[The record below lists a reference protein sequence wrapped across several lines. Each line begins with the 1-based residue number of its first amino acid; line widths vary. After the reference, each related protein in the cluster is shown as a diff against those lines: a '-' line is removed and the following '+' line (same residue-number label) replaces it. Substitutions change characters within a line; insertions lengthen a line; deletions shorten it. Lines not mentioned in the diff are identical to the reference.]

1 MLSSKT
7 GNCWLDLLSWKKTTV
22 VPFFFFFCILF
33 SWVAFWQPTRRAEL
47 IITKSMNLRVWS
59 LKITRRELENMNTCY
74 KSGPGREH
82 MNTSHFLD
90 KETFFNCWHTD
101 RQLHHR
107 NEAIFSQSH
116 DSLLGSNSEVIF
128 LTGRVSWTQVRQLD
142 RCRHKR
148 LQTTVRNQRYNRSCN
163 IILLGNVRW
172 ALKATRWCRRLR
184 IVESRC
190 QWRCN
195 VYKLKHKTSGKTQK
209 PEIRAGDTQRNNPQ
223 LKLMSGSAF
232 PSV

>member
-1 MLSSKT
+1 M
-7 GNCWLDLLSWKKTTV
+7 
-22 VPFFFFFCILF
+22 
-33 SWVAFWQPTRRAEL
+33 AFWQPTRRAEL

-172 ALKATRWCRRLR
+172 ALKASGDVDGCVLLKAAASEDVMFINWSIKHLARLKNQKLEQETLRETTR
-184 IVESRC
+184 S
-190 QWRCN
+190 
-195 VYKLKHKTSGKTQK
+195 
-209 PEIRAGDTQRNNPQ
+209 
-223 LKLMSGSAF
+223 
-232 PSV
+232 

>member
-1 MLSSKT
+1 MPLCSRWIWNLSNAESYRNIQEILTGWCHIFEGNQVTGDHLKSRIRTMLSSKR

-107 NEAIFSQSH
+107 NEAIFGQSH

-128 LTGRVSWTQVRQLD
+128 LT
-142 RCRHKR
+142 
-148 LQTTVRNQRYNRSCN
+148 
-163 IILLGNVRW
+163 
-172 ALKATRWCRRLR
+172 
-184 IVESRC
+184 E
-190 QWRCN
+190 
-195 VYKLKHKTSGKTQK
+195 
-209 PEIRAGDTQRNNPQ
+209 
-223 LKLMSGSAF
+223 
-232 PSV
+232 PS